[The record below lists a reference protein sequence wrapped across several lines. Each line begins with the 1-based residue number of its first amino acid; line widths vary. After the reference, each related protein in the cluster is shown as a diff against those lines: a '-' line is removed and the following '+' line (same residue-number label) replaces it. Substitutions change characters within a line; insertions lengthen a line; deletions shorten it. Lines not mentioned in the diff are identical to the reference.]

1 MYDHGNNSCQG
12 AGTMHRAKQ
21 LTQQAAK
28 TSDPTKRERLLSE
41 GLDLLVETRVQSP
54 PGNLDSIEFEDGE
67 PDSEL
72 ANGHG
77 GTELSEA
84 AVARIPFRR
93 SETAR
98 RIPTLSSEDAE
109 RFHITA
115 TEPKNAAI
123 ALESAVIVE
132 PDDQPLSLDGT
143 ESLAT
148 TENLEISEIGS
159 TSTNDLLEPA
169 ELILSVEETHEGT
182 PARRKPRKLEIKP
195 KKKKKKPRKL
205 EVRSVKETP

>member
-1 MYDHGNNSCQG
+1 
-12 AGTMHRAKQ
+12 MHRAKQ

-28 TSDPTKRERLLSE
+28 ASDPTERERLLSE
-41 GLDLLVETRVQSP
+41 ALNLLVETRMQRP
-54 PGNLDSIEFEDGE
+54 PESLASIESED
-67 PDSEL
+67 DVSASEL

-84 AVARIPFRR
+84 AVAKIPFRR

-109 RFHITA
+109 RFQITA
-115 TEPKNAAI
+115 IEPKDAAI
-123 ALESAVIVE
+123 ALEVATYVE
-132 PDDQPLSLDGT
+132 QDEQPVSPGGT

-148 TENLEISEIGS
+148 TEDTEISGMAS
-159 TSTNDLLEPA
+159 TSTSDLMEPA
-169 ELILSVEETHEGT
+169 EITLSVEETDEGT
-182 PARRKPRKLEIKP
+182 PVRRRPRKLEIKP
-195 KKKKKKPRKL
+195 KKKKKPRKL